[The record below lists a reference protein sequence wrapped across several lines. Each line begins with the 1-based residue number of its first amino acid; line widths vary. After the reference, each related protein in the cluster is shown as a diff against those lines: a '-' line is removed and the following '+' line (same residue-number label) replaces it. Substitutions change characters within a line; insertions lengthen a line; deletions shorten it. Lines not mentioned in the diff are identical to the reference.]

1 MTTIS
6 HPTHLL
12 NNLLEL
18 RAFTLIA
25 SYLPHP
31 LASLRS
37 AFPPLRWRRGGK
49 GVRLRAEATN

>member
-25 SYLPHP
+25 SYLPR
-31 LASLRS
+31 LCFASLN
-37 AFPPLRWRRGGK
+37 FPLSVGGE
-49 GVRLRAEATN
+49 GVRG